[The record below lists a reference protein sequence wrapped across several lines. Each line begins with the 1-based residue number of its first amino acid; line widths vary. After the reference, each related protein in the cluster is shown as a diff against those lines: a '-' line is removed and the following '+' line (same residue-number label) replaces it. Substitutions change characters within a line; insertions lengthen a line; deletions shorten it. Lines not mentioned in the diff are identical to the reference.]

1 MIPFIFLDE
10 LKDDFN
16 AFLKNNALW
25 IALVLIGVIV
35 IAVILILIFNKKN
48 YKNKKPEA
56 EIAEKSAWVIALG
69 GEENIISSEAVSS
82 RLVVILKDKQ
92 LLDKEALKQLGV
104 TNFMEMSNK
113 ITLLLE
119 DKAELVKKELDK

>member
-16 AFLKNNALW
+16 AFLKGNALW
-25 IALVLIGVIV
+25 IALVLVGIIAITIV
-35 IAVILILIFNKKN
+35 VILLLNRKRG
-48 YKNKKPEA
+48 KKPVVKV
-56 EIAEKSAWVIALG
+56 AEKSAWMTALG
-69 GEENIISSEAVSS
+69 GEENIISSEAVGS
-82 RLVVILKDKQ
+82 RLVVNLKNKE
-92 LLDKEALKQLGV
+92 LLNKEALKELGV

>member
-25 IALVLIGVIV
+25 IALVLVGI
-35 IAVILILIFNKKN
+35 IAITVVVILLVNKKG
-48 YKNKKPEA
+48 NKKPEVKV
-56 EIAEKSAWVIALG
+56 AEKSAWVEALG
-69 GEENIISSEAVSS
+69 GEENIISSEAVGS
-82 RLVVILKDKQ
+82 RLVVNLKDKS
-92 LLDKEALKQLGV
+92 LLNKEALKELGV

>member
-1 MIPFIFLDE
+1 MTPFIFLDE

-25 IALVLIGVIV
+25 IALVLVGIIV
-35 IAVILILIFNKKN
+35 ITVVVILLVNKKG
-48 YKNKKPEA
+48 NKKPEVKV
-56 EIAEKSAWVIALG
+56 AEKSAWVEALG
-69 GEENIISSEAVSS
+69 GEENIISSEAVGS
-82 RLVVILKDKQ
+82 RLVVNLKDKS
-92 LLDKEALKQLGV
+92 LLNKEALKELGV

>member
-25 IALVLIGVIV
+25 IALVLVGIIV
-35 IAVILILIFNKKN
+35 ITVVVILLVNKKG
-48 YKNKKPEA
+48 NKKPE
-56 EIAEKSAWVIALG
+56 IKVAEKSAWVEALG
-69 GEENIISSEAVSS
+69 GEENIISSEAVGS
-82 RLVVILKDKQ
+82 RLVVNLKDKS
-92 LLDKEALKQLGV
+92 LLNKEALKELGV